1 MQSCAPVRTR
11 DRQRGMSRVS
21 PAFRSFAAHLIA
33 QDAKSISASRSGP
46 LGAFPV
52 IDKLRAPMTN
62 LMGGT
67 GFSALISRS
76 LTLATADIP
85 ALRGVQLK
93 PDGVWEG
100 LEAIDA
106 QLGTDGFL
114 EARVVV
120 LAQLL
125 GLLVA
130 FVGEALTL
138 RLMAEIWPNLPPT
151 LSPELSSNRQD
162 FRKRDRNE
170 KTK

>member
-1 MQSCAPVRTR
+1 
-11 DRQRGMSRVS
+11 
-21 PAFRSFAAHLIA
+21 
-33 QDAKSISASRSGP
+33 
-46 LGAFPV
+46 
-52 IDKLRAPMTN
+52 
-62 LMGGT
+62 MGGA

-76 LTLATADIP
+76 LALATADIP

-93 PDGVWEG
+93 ADGVWEG
-100 LEAIDA
+100 LEAIEA
-106 QLGTDGFL
+106 QLGVDGFL

-151 LSPELSSNRQD
+151 LSPDLSSNRQD
-162 FRKRDRNE
+162 IRKRDRNE

>member
-1 MQSCAPVRTR
+1 
-11 DRQRGMSRVS
+11 MSRVS
-21 PAFRSFAAHLIA
+21 TAFRSFAAHLIA
-33 QDAKSISASRSGP
+33 QDAKSKNASRSGP
-46 LGAFPV
+46 AASFPV
-52 IDKLRAPMTN
+52 IERLRAPLTN
-62 LMGGT
+62 LMGGA

-76 LTLATADIP
+76 LALATADIP

-93 PDGVWEG
+93 ADGVWEG
-100 LEAIDA
+100 LEAIEA
-106 QLGTDGFL
+106 QLGVDGFL

-151 LSPELSSNRQD
+151 LSPDLSSNRQD
-162 FRKRDRNE
+162 IRKRDRNE